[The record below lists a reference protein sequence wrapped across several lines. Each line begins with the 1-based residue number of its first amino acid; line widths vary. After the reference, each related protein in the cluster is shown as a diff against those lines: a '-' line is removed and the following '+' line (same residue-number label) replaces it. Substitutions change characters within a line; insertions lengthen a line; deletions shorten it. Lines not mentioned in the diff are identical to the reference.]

1 MDTYTTDHDLT
12 ENQLADQA
20 TDKASSA
27 IRSTQSAAQGFLNR
41 VVDGATTARDQVSP
55 AIDRVAGTVDS
66 VARRS
71 IAAARDTS
79 AHVRERAQKASD
91 ITINYIQE
99 EPLKAV
105 LVAAATGAVLMA
117 LLGLMSRSRH

>member
-1 MDTYTTDHDLT
+1 MDTYTTDHDLA
-12 ENQLADQA
+12 ENRLADQA

-27 IRSTQSAAQGFLNR
+27 IRSTQTAAQGFLNR
-41 VVDGATTARDQVSP
+41 VVDGAMTARNQVSP

-79 AHVRERAQKASD
+79 THVRERAQKASN
-91 ITINYIQE
+91 ITIHYIQQ

-105 LVAAATGAVLMA
+105 LAAAATGAVLMA